1 MIKSIYVNVAMGLGG
16 NISLTYITKE
26 LHEVYDEVAVCSPYW
41 DVFECDPYVD
51 LVYRPENIRDFI
63 MDAKSKN
70 AYIMTQ
76 RLYDMNDFIY
86 KRISYSDAWRKLC
99 GLKVKG
105 DKNGSTGEHTLN
117 VLEKFPDIANSVNEV
132 LNVIKTNGFEN
143 FILLQHTGSQSPL
156 VSVPSGKDGKPDWSR
171 VQYNNEHEPLQRH
184 IPEHIVQEFIDKM
197 AAEHPKTAI
206 VLFSLP
212 NENHL
217 GGSNLIKAIMP
228 YLAYYELAKK
238 ALGAI
243 TIDSSLQHLVSGL
256 TKVITVW
263 GHSDVLSFGHD
274 GNKNIIQDCR
284 KDDILYFSAL
294 GPSGAKIRYI
304 SADELLKET
313 DAYLFN
319 KEDAV
324 DESKAD

>member
-1 MIKSIYVNVAMGLGG
+1 MKSIYINVAMGLGG

-26 LHEVYDEVAVCSPYW
+26 LHEVYDEVAVCSPYS

-51 LVYRPENIRDFI
+51 LVYRPEEIRDFI

-86 KRISYSDAWRKLC
+86 KKISYSDAWRKLC

-117 VLEKFPDIANSVNEV
+117 VVEKYPALKNTVDGL
-132 LNVIKTNGFEN
+132 LNTIYSNGFEN

-156 VSVPSGKDGKPDWSR
+156 VNVPVGQDGKPDWSK
-171 VQYNNEHEPLQRH
+171 VPYDNEHEPLQRH
-184 IPEHIVQEFIDKM
+184 IPENIVQSFIDKM
-197 AAEHPKTAI
+197 AVEHPKTAI
-206 VLFSLP
+206 VLYSLP

-217 GGSNLIKAIMP
+217 NGNNVVKAIMP

-238 ALGAI
+238 AIGAV
-243 TIDSSLQHLVSGL
+243 TIDSSLQHLISGV

-263 GHSDVLSFGHD
+263 GHSDVVAFAHE
-274 GNKNIIQDCR
+274 GNKNIIQNCR
-284 KDDILYFSAL
+284 RDDILYFSAL
-294 GPSGAKIRYI
+294 GPSAAKIKYI
-304 SADELLKET
+304 TADELLKEV
-313 DAYLFN
+313 DDYIFN
-319 KEDAV
+319 K
-324 DESKAD
+324 KN

>member
-1 MIKSIYVNVAMGLGG
+1 MSKSIYINVAMGLGG
-16 NISLTYITKE
+16 NISLTYITRE

-51 LVYRPENIRDFI
+51 LVYRPEEIRDFI

-86 KRISYSDAWRKLC
+86 KKISYSDAWRKLC
-99 GLKVKG
+99 GLKVKN
-105 DKNGSTGEHTLN
+105 DKNGSTGVHTLN
-117 VLEKFPDIANSVNEV
+117 AIEKFPALKKQVDDI
-132 LNVIKTNGFEN
+132 LNLIKQNGFEN

-156 VSVPSGKDGKPDWSR
+156 VNVPVDKNGQQDWSK
-171 VQYNNEHEPLQRH
+171 VPYDNEHEPLQRH
-184 IPEHIVQEFIDKM
+184 IPEKIVQEFINKM
-197 AAEHPKTAI
+197 AVEHPKTAI
-206 VLFSLP
+206 ILYSLP

-217 GGSNLIKAIMP
+217 DGPNLVKVVIP
-228 YLAYYELAKK
+228 YLAYYELAKN
-238 ALGAI
+238 ALGAV
-243 TIDSSLQHLVSGL
+243 TIDSSLQHLISGV

-263 GHSDVLSFGHD
+263 GHSDVLSFGHE

-294 GPSGAKIRYI
+294 GPSGAKIKYI
-304 SADELLKET
+304 TADELLKET

-319 KEDAV
+319 TGTKQ
-324 DESKAD
+324 